1 MLDENVNDNS
11 EKNSDDR
18 TGIDRRQDERR
29 RSEDEHS
36 GEEKRSDKARRSW
49 VGRRQASQWRRR

>member
-11 EKNSDDR
+11 EKHPDDR

-49 VGRRQASQWRRR
+49 VGRRQASTWRRQ